1 MRILLLGSIAYDNI
15 MVFEGRFREHILP
28 DQIHILNVA
37 FLVPALRREFGGC
50 AANIAYN
57 LRLLGDD
64 PLIMATVGEDA
75 ESYYRR
81 LDALG
86 IARTHV
92 REVANTYTAQA
103 FITTDLDDNQIT
115 AFHPG
120 AMAHSHLNHVAAADD
135 VGLAIVPPDG
145 REGMLQHARELKQQ
159 NIPFVFDPGQGLPMF
174 SAAELLE
181 FVQLAS
187 YVAVNSY
194 EGKMLEERSGKS
206 MADLAHAVQALIVT
220 HGSAGSEIYTGGQ
233 RLEIP
238 CVSVDSIVDPTG
250 CGDAYRAGLLYGIAK
265 GMDWPSTGR
274 LAALMGALKI
284 GARGGQNHVATRAEI
299 EALYRKHFDLQL
311 A

>member
-28 DQIHILNVA
+28 EEIHMLNVA
-37 FLVPALRREFGGC
+37 FLVPDLRREFGGC

-57 LRLLGDD
+57 LRMLGGE

-75 ESYYRR
+75 EPYYRR

-92 REVANTYTAQA
+92 REVAGTYTAQA

-120 AMAHSHLNHVAAADD
+120 AMGHSHLNSVAAAAG
-135 VGLAIVPPDG
+135 VRLAIVSPDG
-145 REGMLQHARELKQQ
+145 REGMLQHARELKEQ

-174 SAAELLE
+174 SGAELLD
-181 FVQLAS
+181 FVKLAT

-194 EGKMLEERSGKS
+194 EGKMLEERTGESI
-206 MADLAHAVQALIVT
+206 AELARRVEALIVT
-220 HGSAGSEIYTGGQ
+220 HGGKGSEIYTGGQ
-233 RLEIP
+233 RLDIP
-238 CVSVDSIVDPTG
+238 CVRADNIVDPTG
-250 CGDAYRAGLLYGIAK
+250 CGDAYRAGLLYGIAA
-265 GMDWPSTGR
+265 GMDWRSTGQ
-274 LAALMGALKI
+274 LASLMGALKI
-284 GARGGQNHVATRAEI
+284 GARGGQNHRATRTEI
-299 EALYRKHFDLQL
+299 GALYRQHFNAQL
-311 A
+311 G

>member
-28 DQIHILNVA
+28 DQIHMLNVA

-57 LRLLGDD
+57 LRLLGGE

-81 LDALG
+81 LDSLG

-92 REVANTYTAQA
+92 REVPGTYTAQA

-120 AMAHSHLNHVAAADD
+120 AMGHSHLNSVASAGD
-135 VGLAIVPPDG
+135 VGLAIVSPVG
-145 REGMLQHARELKQQ
+145 REGMLQHARELKEQ
-159 NIPFVFDPGQGLPMF
+159 NIPFIFDPGQGLHMF
-174 SAAELLE
+174 SGPELLE
-181 FVQLAS
+181 FVKLAS

-194 EGKMLEERSGKS
+194 EGKLLEGRTGLSIGELAERVK
-206 MADLAHAVQALIVT
+206 AFIVT
-220 HGSAGSEIYTGGQ
+220 HGSAGSEIHTNGR
-233 RLEIP
+233 RLKIP
-238 CVSVDSIVDPTG
+238 CVKADNIVDPTG
-250 CGDAYRAGLLYGIAK
+250 CGDAYRAGLLYGIAE
-265 GMDWPSTGR
+265 GMDWRSTGQ

-284 GARGGQNHVATRAEI
+284 GARGGQNHRATRAEI
-299 EALYRKHFDLQL
+299 EVLYRQHFNAQFG
-311 A
+311 